1 MAYQNGS
8 IATISYLAQL
18 KNTPSPPPPPT
29 VLSGCFILELALGSG
44 YVVLT
49 SYAKRSLKFYLDELQ
64 KAVQRIVWGILLSFS
79 KAESADT
86 LW

>member
-18 KNTPSPPPPPT
+18 KNTPPPT

-64 KAVQRIVWGILLSFS
+64 KAVQRIV
-79 KAESADT
+79 
-86 LW
+86 